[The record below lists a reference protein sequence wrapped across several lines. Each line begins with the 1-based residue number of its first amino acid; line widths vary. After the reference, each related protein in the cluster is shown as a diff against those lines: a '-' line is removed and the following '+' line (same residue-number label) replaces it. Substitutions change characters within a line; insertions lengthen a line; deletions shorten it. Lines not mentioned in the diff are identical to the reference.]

1 VNLIILL
8 AGAVLFM
15 FALIRKPELIAV
27 VLFTLIIARVNFDLK
42 GLPLNLRAIMSLA
55 LFARIMADKSSQKDY
70 PAFLNVPSVKVLI
83 LFLVYVIF
91 VSFSQDLFT
100 VDLLK
105 ESISTVITTFCVYYF
120 FFKSGNANQLK
131 SALIAAGLI
140 CFADL
145 AYTYIVF
152 GTFPV
157 HRIYFQFTGLDNNL
171 SDEEMDLLTN
181 WNFFGQICGICFV
194 YSLSDYIRNRASGKF
209 ILWVLPIMF
218 LGVLMS
224 TSRSSILAL
233 LIVSI
238 IIILN
243 GINFQE
249 QKKRISR
256 IGSFSLGAV
265 LMAFLLFATFGKYLN
280 LDSKFVDEIISRM
293 AQEPIAVLNRAM
305 GNSYDI
311 HNLGSMDWREES
323 SENAYAAYMNMNFRE
338 QLFGIGSGGFE
349 ARNYGHGYNAHNAIL
364 LLLIEN
370 GIIGF
375 GIYILLVGGNLVQC
389 IIKKNISP
397 PFAAVCFILIY
408 GLGQNREWT
417 SITTLL
423 FVINMAAE
431 LRMLRLIKYSINNE
445 TVQNSPTVLIKKA
458 NSL

>member
-1 VNLIILL
+1 
-8 AGAVLFM
+8 M
-15 FALIRKPELIAV
+15 FALIRKPEVIAV
-27 VLFTLIIARVNFDLK
+27 ILFTLIIARINFDLK

-55 LFARIMADKSSQKDY
+55 LFVRILTDKSTKKNY
-70 PAFLNVPSVKVLI
+70 PSFGSVPNIKILIFFLI
-83 LFLVYVIF
+83 YIIF

-105 ESISTVITTFCVYYF
+105 ESINTLLTTFCVYYF
-120 FFKSGNANQLK
+120 YFKSQSAIQLK

-157 HRIYFQFTGLDNNL
+157 HRIYFLFTGLDANL

-181 WNFFGQICGICFV
+181 WNFFGQICGMCFV
-194 YSLSDYIRNRASGKF
+194 YCLSDYIRDRNANKF
-209 ILWVLPIMF
+209 TLWVMPFMF
-218 LGVLMS
+218 MGVLMS
-224 TSRSSILAL
+224 TSRSSILGL

-238 IIILN
+238 LIILN
-243 GINFQE
+243 GINYQE
-249 QKKRISR
+249 QKKKIAK

-265 LMAFLLFATFGKYLN
+265 VVGFLLYATFGKYLN

-305 GNSYDI
+305 GQSYDI

-323 SENAYAAYMNMNFRE
+323 SENAYTAYMNMNFRE

-370 GIIGF
+370 GMLGF
-375 GIYILLVGGNLVQC
+375 SIYLLLVGGTIVQC
-389 IIKKNISP
+389 IVNKNFSP
-397 PFAAVCFILIY
+397 SLAAVVFVLIY

-423 FVINMAAE
+423 FVTGMAAE
-431 LRMLRLIKYSINNE
+431 LRLLRFNKFNEGRMGIKTSG
-445 TVQNSPTVLIKKA
+445 SVLRKQGNI
-458 NSL
+458 S

>member
-1 VNLIILL
+1 MSLIFLF
-8 AGAVLFM
+8 AGAVLFG
-15 FALIRKPELIAV
+15 FALIRKPELVAV

-55 LFARIMADKSSQKDY
+55 LFARILADKSKQEPY
-70 PAFLNVPSVKVLI
+70 PAFVGNPFVKILI
-83 LFLVYVIF
+83 FFLIYVIF

-105 ESISTVITTFCVYYF
+105 ESISTVLTTFCMYYF
-120 FFKSGNANQLK
+120 FFKSGNADQLK
-131 SALIAAGLI
+131 SALIAAGII

-157 HRIYFQFTGLDNNL
+157 HRIYFLFTGIDNNL

-181 WNFFGQICGICFV
+181 WNFFGQICGLCFV
-194 YSLSDYIRNRASGKF
+194 YCLSEYVRNRSANKLT
-209 ILWVLPIMF
+209 LWVLPFM
-218 LGVLMS
+218 LMGVLMS

-238 IIILN
+238 LIILN
-243 GINFQE
+243 GINYQE
-249 QKKRISR
+249 QKRRIAK

-265 LMAFLLFATFGKYLN
+265 IIAFLLYATFGKYVN
-280 LDSKFVDEIISRM
+280 LDSKFVDEIIARM
-293 AQEPIAVLNRAM
+293 AQEPVAVLNRAL
-305 GNSYDI
+305 GQSYDI

-323 SENAYAAYMNMNFRE
+323 SENAYTAYMNMNFRE

-375 GIYILLVGGNLVQC
+375 GIYLLLVGGTIVQC
-389 IIKKNISP
+389 IINRNFSP
-397 PFAAVCFILIY
+397 SLAAVCFILIY

-417 SITTLL
+417 SIITLL
-423 FVINMAAE
+423 FVICMAAE
-431 LRMLRLIKYSINNE
+431 LRMRRLDKYSIHRPMDPIPG
-445 TVQNSPTVLIKKA
+445 PTPVKKG
-458 NSL
+458 NRI